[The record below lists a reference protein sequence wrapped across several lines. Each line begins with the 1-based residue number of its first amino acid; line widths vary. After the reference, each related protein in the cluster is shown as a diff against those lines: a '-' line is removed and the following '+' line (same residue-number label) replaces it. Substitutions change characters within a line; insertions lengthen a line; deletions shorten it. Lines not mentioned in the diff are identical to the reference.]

1 MMKKSTAALYALVV
15 SLACAMSCAAG
26 LRPIGELHVS
36 SQEVLISQVREL
48 AERMRFPFLPMM
60 VRGGLE
66 GGEMAKTIGS
76 VDPSSDWG
84 AKLYAKLYAEGTNVV
99 AAVFPES
106 ARTKPVLVVK
116 CAGASATG
124 AKASGASAP
133 AWLFVWRD
141 GADLRAIARIAS
153 ADLATMS
160 QSMMNVQAQ

>member
-36 SQEVLISQVREL
+36 SQEVLMSQVREL
-48 AERMRFPFLPMM
+48 AERMRFPFLSMM

-84 AKLYAKLYAEGTNVV
+84 AKLYAEGTNVV

-124 AKASGASAP
+124 AKTSGASAP